1 MDESDSDDEPSGDRG
16 PGGAALDEDEKYP
29 VEGMYQSEAE
39 KHRIMNMR
47 EVDRE
52 QILADRVAEIE
63 AVRRNRLLRQMVA
76 SEERKQAKK
85 KRSADTAEL
94 EDDSRQP
101 ARQRT
106 GKRETAMEV
115 LRRQKAEKQT
125 RREDNERRRAD
136 GFSPRGRMLDDDE
149 SDDDFGRDRRDRTR
163 SPEAEVSKEQP
174 PPELKDYE
182 RVRLGR
188 NEFAQ
193 VCFTPG
199 FESSITG
206 CYIRIALGP
215 HPETGVEQ
223 YRMALIKGF
232 TTSRPYALNGPAGA
246 FVTDQ
251 YVKAAHG
258 AAIKE
263 FPFIAASSG
272 KFTESELNRYTVTCS
287 NEAVRLPTKATL
299 ATKVDD
305 INNLI
310 NHNWTQE
317 EIKARIARR
326 NALTKQ
332 FDPAERERVRRL
344 LQEATTKGDQEKIDE
359 LTEELD
365 KLTTNRLAFK
375 TSLGQDKSRGAKK
388 VESEMDRLA
397 ERNKLNRALNADIVR
412 KAQLKDKMKVIEMEK
427 AFKRGENIKDDPSR
441 RLRAQASQDG
451 KKNGSAAGSTTSTPA
466 NGTPT
471 VGPTKGASLPSH
483 LAKLQEEKNGVPGI
497 SKPLMDDDVIG
508 SLDLDIDV
516 EI

>member
-1 MDESDSDDEPSGDRG
+1 M
-16 PGGAALDEDEKYP
+16 
-29 VEGMYQSEAE
+29 
-39 KHRIMNMR
+39 
-47 EVDRE
+47 
-52 QILADRVAEIE
+52 
-63 AVRRNRLLRQMVA
+63 
-76 SEERKQAKK
+76 
-85 KRSADTAEL
+85 
-94 EDDSRQP
+94 
-101 ARQRT
+101 
-106 GKRETAMEV
+106 
-115 LRRQKAEKQT
+115 
-125 RREDNERRRAD
+125 
-136 GFSPRGRMLDDDE
+136 
-149 SDDDFGRDRRDRTR
+149 
-163 SPEAEVSKEQP
+163 
-174 PPELKDYE
+174 
-182 RVRLGR
+182 
-188 NEFAQ
+188 
-193 VCFTPG
+193 
-199 FESSITG
+199 
-206 CYIRIALGP
+206 
-215 HPETGVEQ
+215 
-223 YRMALIKGF
+223 
-232 TTSRPYALNGPAGA
+232 
-246 FVTDQ
+246 
-251 YVKAAHG
+251 
-258 AAIKE
+258 
-263 FPFIAASSG
+263 
-272 KFTESELNRYTVTCS
+272 
-287 NEAVRLPTKATL
+287 

-344 LQEATTKGDQEKIDE
+344 LQEATTKGDQERIDE

-375 TSLGQDKSRGAKK
+375 TSLGQDKSRDAKK

-441 RLRAQASQDG
+441 RLRTQASQDG